1 MKGVIVIGKGKVY
14 HSKHVKDNLQTDKL
28 AIKIP
33 FDLLSDKGLE
43 ILRYW
48 IVEDFYYGKID
59 WVNQEIVC
67 VYQTEHYLPK
77 NYVG

>member
-1 MKGVIVIGKGKVY
+1 MIVIRKGKVY
-14 HSKHVKDNLQTDKL
+14 HSKVVKDNLQTDKL
-28 AIKIP
+28 EIKIP
-33 FDLLSDKGLE
+33 FDLISDKGLE

-48 IVEDFYYGKID
+48 MAEDFYYAKID

-67 VYQTEHYLPK
+67 FYETEHYLPK